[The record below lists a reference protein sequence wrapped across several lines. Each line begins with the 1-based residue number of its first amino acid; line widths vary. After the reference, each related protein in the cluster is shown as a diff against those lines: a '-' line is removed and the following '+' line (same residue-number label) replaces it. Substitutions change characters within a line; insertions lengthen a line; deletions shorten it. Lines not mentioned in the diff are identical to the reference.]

1 MEMDQLGATAQR
13 ILNSIKANSS
23 TTETKKYECNVCKD
37 TEWIIDK
44 KTNTAKPCKCREVK
58 HYKKILETSGI
69 SEEFLKKRFGNFN
82 AKYKEIDEMKKMAM
96 KYTKDFNQIKNKRN
110 NSIALLG
117 QVGSGKTHLSIA
129 IANNLMKQGI
139 GVRYMSY
146 RDEITKIKQSVTDD
160 LNYAREIN
168 KYKNATVLLIDDLY
182 KKATYKDRTGVEH
195 VVDADIRVM
204 FEIINHRYL
213 KNAPII
219 ISSEYFTEDIVSF
232 DEGLGTRILE
242 MCEGHIK
249 ELRGEK
255 LNYRLY
261 RQAL

>member
-1 MEMDQLGATAQR
+1 MEMDQLEAAAKR
-13 ILNSIKANSS
+13 ILSSIKANSS
-23 TTETKKYECNVCKD
+23 TTETKKYECNICQD

-58 HYKKILETSGI
+58 RYKKILETSGI

-82 AKYKEIDEMKKMAM
+82 TKYKEIDEMKKMAM
-96 KYTKDFNQIKNKRN
+96 KYTKDFNGIKDKRN

-182 KKATYKDRTGVEH
+182 KKATYKDKRTGMEYVS
-195 VVDADIRVM
+195 DADIRVM

-249 ELRGEK
+249 EVRGEK

-261 RQAL
+261 R

>member
-1 MEMDQLGATAQR
+1 M
-13 ILNSIKANSS
+13 
-23 TTETKKYECNVCKD
+23 ETKKYDCKICKD
-37 TEWIIDK
+37 TEWIYCSE
-44 KTNTAKPCKCREVK
+44 TNSAKPCKCREVK
-58 HYKKILETSGI
+58 QYKRILEASGI
-69 SEEFLKKRFGNFN
+69 SEGFLRKRFNNFN
-82 AKYKEIDEMKKMAM
+82 VKYAEIKEMKKMAIA
-96 KYTKDFNQIKNKRN
+96 YTKKFNDIRYMKN

-117 QVGSGKTHLSIA
+117 QPGSGKTHLSIA
-129 IANNLMKQGI
+129 IANELMGQGV

-146 RDEITKIKQSVTDD
+146 RDEIPKIKQSVTDEI
-160 LNYAREIN
+160 NYSREMN

-182 KKATYKDRTGVEH
+182 KNATYKDRAGREYVA
-195 VVDADIRVM
+195 DADLRVM

-219 ISSEYFTEDIVSF
+219 VSSEYFIEDLLNF
-232 DEGLGTRILE
+232 DEALGSRILE
-242 MCEGHIK
+242 MCEGHIT